1 MNKIVLTFVAFV
13 LSCDFLNA
21 QDFKAATKN
30 LNKTKEEL
38 VTQLKQINAV
48 IAKIENRSFKR
59 EEPERLFRAL
69 LAGYKDVESLA
80 DDVNNLEQYKD
91 LKKLYSTYATI
102 ISMYNVLQKNGG
114 YDATQNTDH
123 KTCIKSL
130 REEIAN
136 LNPAHKESF
145 IRSFDEV
152 AALIEDYE
160 FTMYELFRVFD
171 LVDDLSK
178 EGKGYMEIGSKL
190 SDDGETEY
198 INKINYTK
206 YLLYTYIRADAKERA
221 EIRKLRCF
229 STIK

>member
-13 LSCDFLNA
+13 LSCNCLNA
-21 QDFKAATKN
+21 QDFKTATKN
-30 LNKTKEEL
+30 LTIVKEKL

-59 EEPERLFRAL
+59 EEPERLFRVL

-102 ISMYNVLQKNGG
+102 IGMYKALQKNGG
-114 YDATQNTDH
+114 YDAKQNTDH
-123 KTCIKSL
+123 KDSIKLL

-145 IRSFDEV
+145 VRSFDEV

-178 EGKGYMEIGSKL
+178 ERKGSMEIGSKL
-190 SDDGETEY
+190 SDDGETGY
-198 INKINYTK
+198 VNKINYTK
-206 YLLYTYIRADAKERA
+206 YLLDNYIHADANRRA
-221 EIRKLRCF
+221 EIRQLPCF